1 MGVLRVLS
9 EIVLVVLVREDAGDW
24 VEGGRCEGLERLGL
38 GQLWVGFS
46 IFEVLLLLLL
56 VVLLFLVD
64 FLLVLFMGFKKLG
77 EGDGFEV
84 LDSFVFFILVGDL
97 GDFGEPLDELSAFEL
112 AGFDGSFLVFEE
124 ADSVLLSLIPVAV
137 EFSGIRPFESSSSV
151 LLVIEVVA
159 IIEGSV
165 GPEGF
170 SFSVHLVIFEL
181 SFIGSSVSPSEVSLS
196 FNFVEDKGSFVA
208 GSIVVDQSTFSKSLS
223 LEELSQIA
231 VSV

>member
-1 MGVLRVLS
+1 MG
-9 EIVLVVLVREDAGDW
+9 EDAGDW
-24 VEGGRCEGLERLGL
+24 LEIRWFEGLERLGL

-64 FLLVLFMGFKKLG
+64 FFLVLFVGFEKLG

-84 LDSFVFFILVGDL
+84 LDSFVFFVLVGDL
-97 GDFGEPLDELSAFEL
+97 GDFREPLDELSGFEL
-112 AGFDGSFLVFEE
+112 AGFDDSFLVFEE
-124 ADSVLLSLIPVAV
+124 ADSVLLSLIPVAIKL
-137 EFSGIRPFESSSSV
+137 SGIRPFESSSSV
-151 LLVIEVVA
+151 LLVVEVVS

-170 SFSVHLVIFEL
+170 SFSVHLVVLEL
-181 SFIGSSVSPSEVSLS
+181 SLIGSSVSPSEISLS

-208 GSIVVDQSTFSKSLS
+208 GSVIVD
-223 LEELSQIA
+223 
-231 VSV
+231 